1 MAQND
6 KVCLSMVSN
15 SYTKPFKTEK
25 QVTVKDIATN
35 QPDRVFTY
43 DYAMWSF
50 DGFTTDANGYNV
62 PNPGSN
68 YCDQNKAWE
77 MLGTRMLDK
86 AWQGLNVT
94 MFAYGQTGSGKS
106 YTMFGYGANKGVV
119 PMAADRIFERIRA
132 NTDPSIS
139 FKVSVHMVEIY
150 MEKI

>member
-1 MAQND
+1 MN
-6 KVCLSMVSN
+6 KTLICLKSGN
-15 SYTKPFKTEK
+15 
-25 QVTVKDIATN
+25 QVVVKDIATK
-35 QPDRVFTY
+35 QADRTFTY

-50 DGFTTDANGYNV
+50 DEFTTDANGYNV

-77 MLGTRMLDK
+77 LVGTRMLDK

-106 YTMFGYGANKGVV
+106 YTMFGYGANRGVV

-132 NTDPSIS
+132 NTDTNIS
-139 FKVSVHMVEIY
+139 FKVTVHMVEIY